1 VLGRIALP
9 ILLACAGLLVACAVQ
24 VDTNAPIIPDE
35 DGGVGSSGIG
45 GDGSGGSAGDGGT
58 GYGGFGGVIGGP
70 PLGGTAGGGGDV
82 GNGNSGSGGSG
93 TMCAAPQK
101 LCNGMCVENGPTV
114 GCALDTCQACP
125 ALWNAKSGCA
135 DGACTITCNSG
146 YVKEGNVCVA
156 PGSGG
161 SAGAGG
167 SSGGTGGASG
177 ASGASGAGGR
187 GGAGGSTGSCVPTSC
202 PSCSVLGPIPCCN
215 AARRCGCTWAPG
227 AYCL

>member
-9 ILLACAGLLVACAVQ
+9 SLLAGVGLLVACAVQ
-24 VDTNAPIIPDE
+24 VDTNAPIVPE
-35 DGGVGSSGIG
+35 DGGLGSGGIG
-45 GDGSGGSAGDGGT
+45 GDGGSGSGGDSGSGSGGD
-58 GYGGFGGVIGGP
+58 GGFGGVIGGP
-70 PLGGTAGGGGDV
+70 PLGGTGGDVGGGGDV
-82 GNGNSGSGGSG
+82 GTGNGGSG

-101 LCNGMCVENGPTV
+101 LCNGMCVDNGPTV
-114 GCALDTCQACP
+114 GCTLDTCEACP

-146 YVKEGNVCVA
+146 YVKEGNLCVA

-161 SAGAGG
+161 STGAGG
-167 SSGGTGGASG
+167 SSGGA
-177 ASGASGAGGR
+177 
-187 GGAGGSTGSCVPTSC
+187 GGAGGGGSCVPSSC
-202 PSCSVLGPIPCCN
+202 PGCSVVGPFPCCN